1 VHTRQL
7 TIKGAEDIDAGL
19 AYLRNFI
26 PVFCEQ
32 RGFRGV
38 SVSGDREG
46 RIFGVTSQWA
56 TQEDLDKSESVLS
69 EARSEC
75 HKVTG
80 GVMRVESFELTTDA
94 IARRPKPGNPVLVAR
109 VSMDPA
115 CVDGQISRFEREIL
129 PTIAARKGF
138 SCLRLMANRREGR
151 CVLGAV
157 WQNARALARYM
168 DSMVE
173 ERDFA
178 LMQGVRIDEI
188 SPREILLI
196 EVD

>member
-1 VHTRQL
+1 VYTRQL

-19 AYLRNFI
+19 AYLRAFV
-26 PVFCEQ
+26 PVFSEQ
-32 RGFRGV
+32 HGFRGV
-38 SVSGDREG
+38 SVSADRDG
-46 RIFGVTSQWA
+46 GIFGVTSQWA
-56 TQEDLDKSESVLS
+56 SEEALEKSECVLS

-80 GVMRVESFELTTDA
+80 GEMTVEKFELTTDA
-94 IARRPKPGNPVLVAR
+94 IARVPVPGNPVLVAR

-115 CVDGQISRFEREIL
+115 CIDGQISRFEREIL
-129 PTIAARKGF
+129 PAIAAQRGF

-151 CVLGAV
+151 CVLGTV
-157 WQNARALARYM
+157 WQNAHALARYM

-173 ERDFA
+173 QRDFA
-178 LMQGVRIDEI
+178 LMLGVQIDEI